1 MPLVALSVAILA
13 VSTSAPLVHWAKP
26 APALTVAASRICLA
40 ALLLAIASG
49 RDLRVLRAL
58 TRRQL
63 AAIAGAGTLL
73 AAHFAVWI
81 TSLYLTSTAA
91 SVALV
96 ATQPVFAAIIAW
108 FALGDRVRR
117 REIFGIVIAAVGC
130 ALLAGGDLGG
140 DALLGDGLALLGA
153 LTAAAY
159 LVVGRGV
166 RESLP
171 LFPYLA
177 AVNAVAGALLLVTAV
192 IAGVDFAGFPADT
205 YVAIA
210 LCALVPSL
218 IGHTLLN
225 YCVRRVPVHLVSLGI
240 LGEPIGAA
248 LLALAFFDEVPPATA
263 VIGGAVILAGIAVG
277 FVRFRDR
284 RAVGAGR
291 RWWRPRRR

>member
-1 MPLVALSVAILA
+1 MPLVALTVAILA

-26 APALTVAASRICLA
+26 APALTVAATRICLA
-40 ALLLAIASG
+40 AVLLAIASG
-49 RDLRVLRAL
+49 RDIRVLRRL
-58 TRRQL
+58 TRRQVGAVL
-63 AAIAGAGTLL
+63 GAGALL

-81 TSLYLTSTAA
+81 SSLYLTSTAA

-96 ATQPVFAAIIAW
+96 ATQPVFAAAIAW

-117 REIFGIVIAAVGC
+117 REMLGIGIAAVGC
-130 ALLAGGDLGG
+130 ALLAGGDWG
-140 DALLGDGLALLGA
+140 DGALLGDGLAMLGA

-177 AVNAVAGALLLVTAV
+177 AVNGVAGALLAVTAV
-192 IAGVDFAGFPADT
+192 IAGAPFAGFPADT
-205 YVAIA
+205 YVAMA

-218 IGHTLLN
+218 VGHTLLN
-225 YCVRRVPVHLVSLGI
+225 HCVRRVPVHLVSLGI

-248 LLALAFFDEVPPATA
+248 LLAMAFFGEVPPSTA
-263 VIGGAVILAGIAVG
+263 VIGGAVIIAGIAVG
-277 FVRFRDR
+277 FVRKSNR
-284 RAVGAGR
+284 RSGS
-291 RWWRPRRR
+291 